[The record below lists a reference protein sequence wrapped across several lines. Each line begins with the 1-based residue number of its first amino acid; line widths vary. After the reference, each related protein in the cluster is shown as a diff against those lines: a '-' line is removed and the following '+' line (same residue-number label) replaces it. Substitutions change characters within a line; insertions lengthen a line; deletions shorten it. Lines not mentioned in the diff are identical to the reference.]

1 MNSKLCIMEQLT
13 FKSLLARFSFDDIL
27 PEFKALY
34 QKLRSD
40 LFEQTDWDIYRDIY
54 QDLRTRKEKEGKSK
68 YAIQINERWSES
80 QIAGSNCCLFY
91 EDGNDYDYRGI
102 GSYPYLSEILGLE
115 IIING
120 NVALSL
126 EELTAGLLWEITY
139 DKRNGLTDVDLEHL
153 TFKYLLTR
161 FSFDDILS
169 DFKTL
174 YQRNAPKSFLKA
186 NWEAYR
192 KVYLFLQQL
201 KLSESKYCIY
211 LASRWEGCSPL
222 IDMNCSIYD
231 KNGDEICQPMAT
243 YPIWSEILNM
253 RIIIEYDMII
263 RPQELSAGLLW
274 EITYYGET
282 DKMIQ
287 EHLEKMFK

>member
-1 MNSKLCIMEQLT
+1 MEQLT

-68 YAIQINERWSES
+68 YAIQINERWGES
-80 QIAGSNCCLFY
+80 QIAGLNCCLFY

-102 GSYPYLSEILGLE
+102 GSYPYLSEILGMK
-115 IIING
+115 INIYS

-126 EELTAGLLWEITY
+126 KELIAGLLWEITY
-139 DKRNGLTDVDLEHL
+139 DKRNGLTDVDMEHL

-174 YQRNAPKSFLKA
+174 YQRNAPKSFMKA

-231 KNGDEICQPMAT
+231 KKRDEICQPMAT
-243 YPIWSEILNM
+243 YPRWSEILGM
-253 RIIIEYDMII
+253 RIIIEYNIII
-263 RPQELSAGLLW
+263 RPQELTAGLLW

-282 DKMIQ
+282 EEMVQK
-287 EHLEKMFK
+287 HLEGMFK

>member
-1 MNSKLCIMEQLT
+1 MEQLT

-68 YAIQINERWSES
+68 YAIQINERWGES

-222 IDMNCSIYD
+222 IDMNCYIYD

-263 RPQELSAGLLW
+263 RPQELTAGLLW

>member
-1 MNSKLCIMEQLT
+1 MEQMT

-40 LFEQTDWDIYRDIY
+40 LFEQTDWDIYRDLY

-68 YAIQINERWSES
+68 YAIQINERWGES

-192 KVYLFLQQL
+192 KVYQYLQQL
-201 KLSESKYCIY
+201 ELSESKYCIY

-231 KNGDEICQPMAT
+231 KNKDEIYQPMAT
-243 YPIWSEILNM
+243 YPKWSEILGM
-253 RIIIEYDMII
+253 RIIIEYDIII
-263 RPQELSAGLLW
+263 RPQELTAGLLW

-282 DKMIQ
+282 EEMLQ
-287 EHLEKMFK
+287 EHLEKLFK

>member
-1 MNSKLCIMEQLT
+1 MEQLT
-13 FKSLLARFSFDDIL
+13 FKSLLTRFSFDDIL

-68 YAIQINERWSES
+68 YAIQINERWGES
-80 QIAGSNCCLFY
+80 QIAGLNCCLFY

-102 GSYPYLSEILGLE
+102 GSYPYLSEILGMK
-115 IIING
+115 INIYS

-126 EELTAGLLWEITY
+126 KELIAGLLWEITY

-174 YQRNAPKSFLKA
+174 YQRNAPKSFMKA

-231 KNGDEICQPMAT
+231 KKRDEICQPMAT
-243 YPIWSEILNM
+243 YPRWSEILGM
-253 RIIIEYDMII
+253 RIIIEYNIII
-263 RPQELSAGLLW
+263 RPQELTAGLLW

-282 DKMIQ
+282 EEMVQK
-287 EHLEKMFK
+287 HLEGMFK

>member
-13 FKSLLARFSFDDIL
+13 FKSLLARFCFDDIL

-68 YAIQINERWSES
+68 YAIQINERWGES
-80 QIAGSNCCLFY
+80 QIEGSNCCLFY

-253 RIIIEYDMII
+253 RIIIEYNMII
-263 RPQELSAGLLW
+263 KPQELTAGLLW

>member
-1 MNSKLCIMEQLT
+1 MEQLT

-68 YAIQINERWSES
+68 YAIQINERWGES
-80 QIAGSNCCLFY
+80 QIAGLNCCLFY

-102 GSYPYLSEILGLE
+102 GSYPYLSEILGMK
-115 IIING
+115 INIYS

-126 EELTAGLLWEITY
+126 KELIAGLLWEITY

-174 YQRNAPKSFLKA
+174 YQRNAPKSFMKA

-231 KNGDEICQPMAT
+231 KKRDEICQPMAT

-263 RPQELSAGLLW
+263 RPQELTAGLLW

-282 DKMIQ
+282 EEMVQK
-287 EHLEKMFK
+287 HLEGMFK

>member
-1 MNSKLCIMEQLT
+1 MEQLT

-68 YAIQINERWSES
+68 YAIQINERWGES

-192 KVYLFLQQL
+192 KVYLLLQQL

-263 RPQELSAGLLW
+263 RPQELTAGLLW

>member
-1 MNSKLCIMEQLT
+1 MEQMT

-40 LFEQTDWDIYRDIY
+40 LFEQTDWDIYRDLY

-68 YAIQINERWSES
+68 YAIQINERWGES

-169 DFKTL
+169 DFKVL
-174 YQRNAPKSFLKA
+174 YQRNIQESYLKA
-186 NWEAYR
+186 DWEAYR
-192 KVYLFLQQL
+192 KVYQYLQQL
-201 KLSESKYCIY
+201 ELSESKYCIY

-231 KNGDEICQPMAT
+231 KNKDEIYQPMAT
-243 YPIWSEILNM
+243 YPKWSEILGM
-253 RIIIEYDMII
+253 RIIIEYDIII
-263 RPQELSAGLLW
+263 RPQELTAGLLW

-282 DKMIQ
+282 EEMLQ
-287 EHLEKMFK
+287 EHLEKLFK

>member
-1 MNSKLCIMEQLT
+1 MEQLT

-68 YAIQINERWSES
+68 YAIQINERWGES

-102 GSYPYLSEILGLE
+102 GSYPYLSEILGMK
-115 IIING
+115 INIYS

-126 EELTAGLLWEITY
+126 KELIAGLLWEITY

-174 YQRNAPKSFLKA
+174 YQRNAPKSFMKA

-231 KNGDEICQPMAT
+231 KKRDEICQPMAT
-243 YPIWSEILNM
+243 YPRWSEILGM
-253 RIIIEYDMII
+253 RIIIEYNIII
-263 RPQELSAGLLW
+263 RPQELTAGLLW

-282 DKMIQ
+282 EEMVQK
-287 EHLEKMFK
+287 HLEGMFK

>member
-1 MNSKLCIMEQLT
+1 MEQLT

-68 YAIQINERWSES
+68 YAIQINERWGES
-80 QIAGSNCCLFY
+80 QIAGLNCCLFY

-102 GSYPYLSEILGLE
+102 GSYPYLSEILGME
-115 IIING
+115 IIVNS

-174 YQRNAPKSFLKA
+174 YQRNAPKSFMKA

-231 KNGDEICQPMAT
+231 KKRDEICQPMAT
-243 YPIWSEILNM
+243 YPRWSEILGM
-253 RIIIEYDMII
+253 RIIIEYNIII
-263 RPQELSAGLLW
+263 RPQELTAGLLW

-282 DKMIQ
+282 EEMVQK
-287 EHLEKMFK
+287 HLEGMFK

>member
-1 MNSKLCIMEQLT
+1 MEQLT

-68 YAIQINERWSES
+68 YAIQINERWGES

-231 KNGDEICQPMAT
+231 KKRDEICQPMAT
-243 YPIWSEILNM
+243 YPRWSEILGM
-253 RIIIEYDMII
+253 RIIIEYDIII
-263 RPQELSAGLLW
+263 RPQELTAGLLW

-282 DKMIQ
+282 EEMVQK
-287 EHLEKMFK
+287 HLEEMFK

>member
-1 MNSKLCIMEQLT
+1 MEQMT

-40 LFEQTDWDIYRDIY
+40 LFEQTDWDIYRDLY

-68 YAIQINERWSES
+68 YAIQINERWGES

-174 YQRNAPKSFLKA
+174 YQRNIQESYLKA
-186 NWEAYR
+186 DWEAYR
-192 KVYLFLQQL
+192 KVYQYLQQL
-201 KLSESKYCIY
+201 ELSESKYCIY

-263 RPQELSAGLLW
+263 RPQELTAGLLW

>member
-1 MNSKLCIMEQLT
+1 MEQLT

-40 LFEQTDWDIYRDIY
+40 LFEQTDWDIYRDLY

-68 YAIQINERWSES
+68 YAIQINERWGES

-102 GSYPYLSEILGLE
+102 GSYPYLSEILGMK
-115 IIING
+115 INIYS

-126 EELTAGLLWEITY
+126 KELIAGLLWEITY
-139 DKRNGLTDVDLEHL
+139 DKRNGLTDVNLEHL

-174 YQRNAPKSFLKA
+174 YQRNAPKSFMKA

-231 KNGDEICQPMAT
+231 KKRDEICQPMAT
-243 YPIWSEILNM
+243 YPRWSEILGM
-253 RIIIEYDMII
+253 RIIIEYNIII
-263 RPQELSAGLLW
+263 RPQELTAGLLW

-282 DKMIQ
+282 EEMVQK
-287 EHLEKMFK
+287 HLEGMFK

>member
-1 MNSKLCIMEQLT
+1 MEQLT

-68 YAIQINERWSES
+68 YAIQINERWGES
-80 QIAGSNCCLFY
+80 QIAGLNCCLFY

-102 GSYPYLSEILGLE
+102 GSYPYLSEILGMK
-115 IIING
+115 INIYS

-126 EELTAGLLWEITY
+126 KELIAGLLWEITY

-174 YQRNAPKSFLKA
+174 Y
-186 NWEAYR
+186 
-192 KVYLFLQQL
+192 
-201 KLSESKYCIY
+201 
-211 LASRWEGCSPL
+211 
-222 IDMNCSIYD
+222 
-231 KNGDEICQPMAT
+231 
-243 YPIWSEILNM
+243 
-253 RIIIEYDMII
+253 
-263 RPQELSAGLLW
+263 
-274 EITYYGET
+274 
-282 DKMIQ
+282 
-287 EHLEKMFK
+287 

>member
-1 MNSKLCIMEQLT
+1 MEQLT

-68 YAIQINERWSES
+68 YAIQINERWGES
-80 QIAGSNCCLFY
+80 QIAGLNCCLFY

-102 GSYPYLSEILGLE
+102 GSYPYLSEILGMK
-115 IIING
+115 INIYS

-126 EELTAGLLWEITY
+126 KELIAGLLWEITY
-139 DKRNGLTDVDLEHL
+139 DKRNGLTDVNLEHL

-174 YQRNAPKSFLKA
+174 YQRNAPKSFMKA

-231 KNGDEICQPMAT
+231 KKRDEICQPMAT
-243 YPIWSEILNM
+243 YPRWSEILGM
-253 RIIIEYDMII
+253 RIIIEYNIII
-263 RPQELSAGLLW
+263 RPQELTAGLLW

-282 DKMIQ
+282 EEMVQK
-287 EHLEKMFK
+287 HLEGMFK

>member
-1 MNSKLCIMEQLT
+1 MEQMT

-40 LFEQTDWDIYRDIY
+40 LFEQTDWDIYRDLY

-68 YAIQINERWSES
+68 YAIQINERWGES

-139 DKRNGLTDVDLEHL
+139 DKRNGLTDVDMEHL

-169 DFKTL
+169 DFKVL
-174 YQRNAPKSFLKA
+174 YQRNIQESYLKA
-186 NWEAYR
+186 DWEAYR
-192 KVYLFLQQL
+192 KVYQYLQQL
-201 KLSESKYCIY
+201 ELSESKYCIY

-231 KNGDEICQPMAT
+231 KNKDEIYQPMAT
-243 YPIWSEILNM
+243 YPKWSEILGM
-253 RIIIEYDMII
+253 RIIIEYDIII
-263 RPQELSAGLLW
+263 RPQELTAGLLW

-282 DKMIQ
+282 EEMLQ
-287 EHLEKMFK
+287 EHLEKLFK

>member
-1 MNSKLCIMEQLT
+1 MEQLT

-68 YAIQINERWSES
+68 YAIQINERWGES

-102 GSYPYLSEILGLE
+102 GSYPYLSEILGMK
-115 IIING
+115 INIYS

-126 EELTAGLLWEITY
+126 KELIAGLLWEITY

-231 KNGDEICQPMAT
+231 KKRDEICQPMVT
-243 YPIWSEILNM
+243 YPRWSEILGM
-253 RIIIEYDMII
+253 RIIIEYNIII
-263 RPQELSAGLLW
+263 RPQELTAGLLW

-282 DKMIQ
+282 EEMVQK
-287 EHLEKMFK
+287 HLEGMFK

>member
-1 MNSKLCIMEQLT
+1 MEQLT

-68 YAIQINERWSES
+68 YAIQINERWGES
-80 QIAGSNCCLFY
+80 QIAGLNCCLFY

-102 GSYPYLSEILGLE
+102 GSYPYLSEILGMK
-115 IIING
+115 INIYS

-126 EELTAGLLWEITY
+126 KELIAGLLWEITY

-174 YQRNAPKSFLKA
+174 YQRNAPKSFMKA

-231 KNGDEICQPMAT
+231 KKRDEICQPMAT
-243 YPIWSEILNM
+243 YPRWSEILGM
-253 RIIIEYDMII
+253 RIIIEYNIII
-263 RPQELSAGLLW
+263 RPQELTAGLLW

-282 DKMIQ
+282 EEMVQK
-287 EHLEKMFK
+287 HLEGMFK

>member
-1 MNSKLCIMEQLT
+1 MEQMT

-40 LFEQTDWDIYRDIY
+40 LFEQTDWDIYRDLY

-68 YAIQINERWSES
+68 YAIQINERWGES

-139 DKRNGLTDVDLEHL
+139 DKRNGLTDVDMEHL

-169 DFKTL
+169 DFKVL
-174 YQRNAPKSFLKA
+174 YQRNIQESYLKA
-186 NWEAYR
+186 DWEAYR
-192 KVYLFLQQL
+192 KVYQYLQQL
-201 KLSESKYCIY
+201 ELSESKYCIY

-231 KNGDEICQPMAT
+231 KNKDEIYQPMAT
-243 YPIWSEILNM
+243 YPKWSEILGM
-253 RIIIEYDMII
+253 RIIIEYDIII
-263 RPQELSAGLLW
+263 RPQELTAGLLW

-282 DKMIQ
+282 EKMVK
-287 EHLEKMFK
+287 EHLEGMFK

>member
-1 MNSKLCIMEQLT
+1 MEQLT

-68 YAIQINERWSES
+68 YAIQINERWGES
-80 QIAGSNCCLFY
+80 QIAGLNCCLFY

-102 GSYPYLSEILGLE
+102 GSYPYLSEILGMK
-115 IIING
+115 INIYS

-126 EELTAGLLWEITY
+126 KELIAGLLWEITY
-139 DKRNGLTDVDLEHL
+139 DKRNGLTDVNLEHL

-231 KNGDEICQPMAT
+231 KKRDEICQPMAT
-243 YPIWSEILNM
+243 YPRWSEILGM
-253 RIIIEYDMII
+253 RIIIEYNIII
-263 RPQELSAGLLW
+263 RPQELTAGLLW

-282 DKMIQ
+282 EEMVQK
-287 EHLEKMFK
+287 HLEGMFK

>member
-1 MNSKLCIMEQLT
+1 MEQLT

-68 YAIQINERWSES
+68 YAIQINERWGES

-174 YQRNAPKSFLKA
+174 YQRNAPKSFLKE

-222 IDMNCSIYD
+222 IDTNCSIYD

-243 YPIWSEILNM
+243 YPIWSEILDM
-253 RIIIEYDMII
+253 RIVIEYDIII
-263 RPQELSAGLLW
+263 RPQELTAGLLW

>member
-1 MNSKLCIMEQLT
+1 M
-13 FKSLLARFSFDDIL
+13 
-27 PEFKALY
+27 
-34 QKLRSD
+34 
-40 LFEQTDWDIYRDIY
+40 FEQTDWDIYRDLY

-68 YAIQINERWSES
+68 YAIQINERWGES

-263 RPQELSAGLLW
+263 RPQELTAGLLW

>member
-1 MNSKLCIMEQLT
+1 MEQLT

-68 YAIQINERWSES
+68 YAIQINERWGES
-80 QIAGSNCCLFY
+80 QIAGLNCCLFY

-102 GSYPYLSEILGLE
+102 GSYPYLSEILGME
-115 IIING
+115 IIVNS

-161 FSFDDILS
+161 FCFDDILS

-174 YQRNAPKSFLKA
+174 YQRNAPKSFQNA

-192 KVYLFLQQL
+192 NVYQSLQQL
-201 KLSESKYCIY
+201 GPSKSKYCIY

-231 KNGDEICQPMAT
+231 KNKDEICQPMAT
-243 YPIWSEILNM
+243 YPKWSEILSM
-253 RIIIEYDMII
+253 RIIIEYDII
-263 RPQELSAGLLW
+263 ITPQQLTAGLLW

-282 DKMIQ
+282 EEMIQ
-287 EHLEKMFK
+287 GHLEKLFK